1 MLVLTRKDG
10 ESVQIGDCISIKVLA
25 ISGNRVK
32 LGFSAPAEVAIRRKE
47 ILAPVTLSLDGWSA
61 EEVPTT
67 PRSHAATC

>member
-10 ESVQIGDCISIKVLA
+10 ESVQIGDAVSIKVLA

-47 ILAPVTLSLDGWSA
+47 ILQSISVNLSDWQDAPVESQ
-61 EEVPTT
+61 
-67 PRSHAATC
+67 PRSPAVC